1 MSSYSK
7 RTICALNARFAV
19 AISIFNPLFGFIIGV
34 INALTLW
41 PVVVQICEREQG
53 VVLYTCKIRNTQT
66 RCFLPNDFADKYTNR
81 IYVFVGV

>member
-1 MSSYSK
+1 MEVDLKKTDCTYDNSFP
-7 RTICALNARFAV
+7 AN
-19 AISIFNPLFGFIIGV
+19 
-34 INALTLW
+34 INW
-41 PVVVQICEREQG
+41 DNPVVVQISEREQG